1 MIEPTLK
8 YLAESYRIKKKIC
21 RKCYARLDIRATNCR
36 KNKCGHTSDLRLKKK
51 LK

>member
-8 YLAESYRIKKKIC
+8 ILAQKYTCDKMIC
-21 RKCYARLDIRATNCR
+21 RKCYARLNIRAKNCR
-36 KNKCGHTSDLRLKKK
+36 KCHSSKLRIKKK